1 MHTHG
6 HMIDND
12 MCISK
17 AKILLTKSDNKTTQL
32 YDPLKCGERIG
43 QGPVSQLKLT
53 KASLS

>member
-17 AKILLTKSDNKTTQL
+17 AKILLTKSDNKTTIR
-32 YDPLKCGERIG
+32 PFKVWERIG

>member
-1 MHTHG
+1 
-6 HMIDND
+6 MIDND
-12 MCISK
+12 MRISK